1 LNLKVNRRR
10 SRLKS
15 VKPRNF
21 QMTVADLIERLPRLS
36 MESVEQLE
44 LAIPQSG
51 GFSSRGFANANE
63 PKS

>member
-1 LNLKVNRRR
+1 
-10 SRLKS
+10 
-15 VKPRNF
+15 
-21 QMTVADLIERLPRLS
+21 MTFADLIERLPRLS

>member
-1 LNLKVNRRR
+1 
-10 SRLKS
+10 
-15 VKPRNF
+15 
-21 QMTVADLIERLPRLS
+21 MTFADLIERLPRLS

-51 GFSSRGFANANE
+51 GFANE